1 MSRATAYMVRMPGE
15 VAISEYHHWHV
26 PTIIN
31 TQETE
36 EEEEEEGGNEEDYQY
51 EDYDGGDEGAI
62 EIGSSEEDA
71 SQENWYAGYAET
83 IVPTKP
89 KEPIP
94 TAPKRGKGRSENQTL
109 WKSPWLADLKKPIGA
124 PRDGPPIKGGKHGST
139 GHKKNPE
146 IHPMEKPAGRI
157 PIPPKKREREE
168 EKEWEWYPQ
177 PNPGNKAGKQTG
189 TLEIPQD
196 KRSKKGKGKGKEGKY
211 KIPQDPEETEDE
223 ERYGHV
229 LQNGRR
235 VPWDLLLDRE
245 IKVEVTPKPPPPKL
259 SEVQKEAARKGKG
272 KGKQV
277 PQPRVKMTEEEIDK
291 ILRMM
296 EEEDKGMQE
305 AFDKCRSMGG

>member
-1 MSRATAYMVRMPGE
+1 MPRATAFMVRMPGD
-15 VAISEYHHWHV
+15 VAISEYHYWDI
-26 PTIIN
+26 PTIMN
-31 TQETE
+31 TQEAV
-36 EEEEEEGGNEEDYQY
+36 EEEEGENEEEDYY
-51 EDYDGGDEGAI
+51 NEGYDGGDEGAI
-62 EIGSSEEDA
+62 EIGSSEEDTP
-71 SQENWYAGYAET
+71 QERAET

-94 TAPKRGKGRSENQTL
+94 TAPMRGQGRSETQ
-109 WKSPWLADLKKPIGA
+109 WKSPWLKDPKQPIGA
-124 PRDGPPIKGGKHGST
+124 PRDGPPIKGGKPGSS
-139 GHKKNPE
+139 GDKRNLN
-146 IHPMEKPAGRI
+146 IHPTEKAAVKVPM
-157 PIPPKKREREE
+157 PPKKRERE

-177 PNPGNKAGKQTG
+177 PNPGKKKVGQQTG
-189 TLEIPQD
+189 TLD
-196 KRSKKGKGKGKEGKY
+196 TNKGKGKGKGKEGKY